1 MPCTKKGDK
10 RDEAWGFPWLPP
22 TSQRPGGVPK
32 RRPSCPPLP
41 RTQMTANGWNLTKE
55 ENLNN

>member
-22 TSQRPGGVPK
+22 TSQRPGGVQRGDLHAHPYQE
-32 RRPSCPPLP
+32 P
-41 RTQMTANGWNLTKE
+41 R
-55 ENLNN
+55 